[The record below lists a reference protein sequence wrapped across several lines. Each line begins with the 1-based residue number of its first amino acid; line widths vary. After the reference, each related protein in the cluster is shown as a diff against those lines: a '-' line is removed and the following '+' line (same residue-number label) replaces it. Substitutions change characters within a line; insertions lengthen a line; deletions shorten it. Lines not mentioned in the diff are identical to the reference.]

1 MKFFRSTLKR
11 LIVNFLTFLVIVSVS
26 YAVVKIAPGN
36 PYTSEKA
43 VSEARLKELKAK
55 YDFDYIEYI
64 SGIFQGDLRYSYK
77 HEDRKVSDIIAS
89 SLPVSLELG
98 FYAMILAVFFGVLLG
113 TVAAF
118 KHNQKLDYILMAIA
132 MIGIA
137 VPNFVIGPLLQ
148 LLFTSKLELFR
159 VAGWNSI
166 FDKILPSIS
175 LSAMYIAYI
184 SRITRGTVLENL
196 KKDYVKTAYAKGLN
210 KKEVAYRHILKNCM
224 VPIIN
229 YLGPSLAAVLT
240 GTLVIERVYNIPG
253 LGTYFVESAT
263 QRDYPLALG
272 VLITYSILLLSM
284 NLLVDIL
291 QSIIDPRIKFE

>member
-26 YAVVKIAPGN
+26 YAVVKVAPGN

-43 VSEARLKELKAK
+43 VSEARLTELKAK
-55 YDFDYIEYI
+55 YDFTYLEYI
-64 SGIFQGDLRYSYK
+64 SGVFQGDLRYSYK

-210 KKEVAYRHILKNCM
+210 KKQVAYRHILKNCM

>member
-1 MKFFRSTLKR
+1 MKIFRSTLKR

-55 YDFDYIEYI
+55 YDFDYLEYI

-118 KHNQKLDYILMAIA
+118 KQNQKLDYILMAIA